1 MSVRDAEELKKFQHS
16 SKHVEKFPHGAQAR
30 CSSSHENIASSVK
43 RFLSLSP
50 REIFFLPLGS
60 RVLIGQRNFEGIVFW
75 ERAYMRV
82 CTPRG
87 AVIGTGFRIGSRCG
101 SRKLRKSNEPLV
113 VGKLCERWMIVDVTF
128 LYKSIDVEF
137 IFIYS
142 CLPVAYFFKSLP
154 QGFKNYRRLSIS
166 SFEFDQDFSRNWE
179 IVLSYRDDSCLVSE
193 KNSRDSILSDRCL
206 NPNSFRID

>member
-1 MSVRDAEELKKFQHS
+1 
-16 SKHVEKFPHGAQAR
+16 
-30 CSSSHENIASSVK
+30 
-43 RFLSLSP
+43 
-50 REIFFLPLGS
+50 
-60 RVLIGQRNFEGIVFW
+60 
-75 ERAYMRV
+75 MRV

-87 AVIGTGFRIGSRCG
+87 AVIGTGFRTGSRCG

-154 QGFKNYRRLSIS
+154 QGFKNY
-166 SFEFDQDFSRNWE
+166 
-179 IVLSYRDDSCLVSE
+179 
-193 KNSRDSILSDRCL
+193 
-206 NPNSFRID
+206 

>member
-1 MSVRDAEELKKFQHS
+1 MSKSFPTVHKLDARALMKISRLPWKDFS
-16 SKHVEKFPHGAQAR
+16 
-30 CSSSHENIASSVK
+30 
-43 RFLSLSP
+43 LSLSP

-87 AVIGTGFRIGSRCG
+87 AVIGTGFRTGSRCG

-154 QGFKNYRRLSIS
+154 RFKELSTTFN
-166 SFEFDQDFSRNWE
+166 FEFRIRSGFFEKLGNCL
-179 IVLSYRDDSCLVSE
+179 VLSRRFLSRQREEFSWFHFIWSLLESELFSNWLKDYCESKIEGRDE
-193 KNSRDSILSDRCL
+193 E
-206 NPNSFRID
+206 